1 MDGKKLFL
9 IISDA
14 RLAGISL
21 HVDRR
26 AKNQVLCCSILAIC
40 GNYARS
46 QFIKIMLKLLALIL
60 LRRIHITL
68 ELPWSADR
76 AIQQYGNPLF

>member
-46 QFIKIMLKLLALIL
+46 QFNKIILKLPTLIL
-60 LRRIHITL
+60 QRRRVHITL
-68 ELPWSADR
+68 ELRWSADR
-76 AIQQYGNPLF
+76 AI

>member
-26 AKNQVLCCSILAIC
+26 AKNQVLCCSILVIC
-40 GNYARS
+40 GN
-46 QFIKIMLKLLALIL
+46 
-60 LRRIHITL
+60 
-68 ELPWSADR
+68 LPEA
-76 AIQQYGNPLF
+76 NLTK

>member
-60 LRRIHITL
+60 QRRRVHITI

-76 AIQQYGNPLF
+76 AI